1 MSAAL
6 KRYDFP
12 MMPDAALIAGA
23 ARGSVATLRFPIM
36 KSHEAD
42 DVPQREWIPWSLIAP
57 HDKQAQQNHGGQT
70 LVRLA
75 QRGGLDA
82 TEAVAVLEDADYR
95 KKWPTMPPDR
105 IGRRAVILSAIE
117 MLEKLCASA
126 ETPNDKAERPD

>member
-1 MSAAL
+1 MSAAP

-23 ARGSVATLRFPIM
+23 AHGSVSNWRFPIA
-36 KSHEAD
+36 KSWEVN
-42 DVPQREWIPWSLIAP
+42 DVPQREWIPWSLIAA
-57 HDKQAQQNHGGQT
+57 HDKQAQRNHAGQN

-82 TEAVAVLEDADYR
+82 MEAVAVLEDADYR
-95 KKWPTMPPDR
+95 TKWPTMPPDR
-105 IGRRAVILSAIE
+105 IGRRAVILSAIQ

-126 ETPNDKAERPD
+126 ETPNAPHE

>member
-1 MSAAL
+1 MSAAP

-23 ARGSVATLRFPIM
+23 AHGSVATLRFPIM
-36 KSHEAD
+36 KFHEA

-57 HDKQAQQNHGGQT
+57 HDKQAQRNHGGQT

-82 TEAVAVLEDADYR
+82 MEAVAVLEDADYR

-105 IGRRAVILSAIE
+105 IGRRAVILSAIQ

-126 ETPNDKAERPD
+126 ETPNR